1 MRSGYGTTGM
11 APVLAAGVGIRHGW
25 TWVLRAASF
34 RLEVPD
40 AGRPAIGIAI
50 TREAARTAVI
60 DLLGGLTRPAYG
72 ELRVLGQDLTT
83 AQGRAA
89 VRRYVGIARLSPR
102 PQPGRRVRGL
112 VGHAA
117 RVADVPGR
125 DCDVLAAAIL
135 DRLGLTP
142 WADVPVRAA
151 PAVIARRARLAAAVV
166 HEPELLLIDGLLDG
180 LGPRDTEDVAASIRD
195 LGRDTAIVAIGRDPA
210 ALAMAC
216 GEVLTLADGI
226 IVRNLAAAAR
236 EPGRGRQERIPR
248 PASAGR
254 EVRSWPGL
262 CPALPYAGQ
271 GEVESA
277 GMRTGGAMSA
287 TRRRSPG
294 SAPC

>member
-1 MRSGYGTTGM
+1 MRSSYGTTGM

-50 TREAARTAVI
+50 TRQTARAAVV
-60 DLLGGLTRPAYG
+60 DLLGGLARPAYG

-89 VRRYVGIARLSPR
+89 VRRYVGIARVSSR

-117 RVADVPGR
+117 RVANLPGR
-125 DCDVLAAAIL
+125 DCEVLAAAIL
-135 DRLGLTP
+135 DRLALTP

-151 PAVIARRARLAAAVV
+151 PLVIARRARLAAAAV

-180 LGPRDTEDVAASIRD
+180 LG
-195 LGRDTAIVAIGRDPA
+195 
-210 ALAMAC
+210 
-216 GEVLTLADGI
+216 
-226 IVRNLAAAAR
+226 
-236 EPGRGRQERIPR
+236 
-248 PASAGR
+248 
-254 EVRSWPGL
+254 
-262 CPALPYAGQ
+262 
-271 GEVESA
+271 
-277 GMRTGGAMSA
+277 
-287 TRRRSPG
+287 
-294 SAPC
+294 